1 MVLQI
6 RPYRGN
12 DFQFV
17 ARSFSG
23 YAQEAARYD
32 PELRPQPAPSF
43 GGAYARSLLRQA
55 RKRGGLFLI
64 ALAGRGQPTG
74 FIVGVPAPLSVTE
87 QLALRRRARPC
98 MVYELYVSP
107 RFRRRG
113 IGRRLLE
120 ELERQFGRRGYDQIR
135 LGVHPKNRSALRLY
149 RSMGFAD
156 RAWILGRPIR
166 AQRPTQKE
174 RADPNA

>member
-1 MVLQI
+1 LQI

-17 ARSFSG
+17 AGSFSN
-23 YAQEAARYD
+23 YAREAARYD
-32 PELRPQPAPSF
+32 PELRPRPAPSF
-43 GGAYARSLLRQA
+43 GGAYARSLVRQS

-64 ALAGRGQPTG
+64 ALAGRGRPVG
-74 FIVGVPAPLSVTE
+74 FIVGRAAPLSVSE
-87 QLALRRRARPC
+87 QLALKRRTRPC

-120 ELERQFGRRGYDQIR
+120 EFERRFGRRGYDQIR
-135 LGVHPKNRSALRLY
+135 LGVHPKNRSAVRLY

-156 RAWILGRPIR
+156 RAWNLGRPIR
-166 AQRPTQKE
+166 APRLMQEE
-174 RADPNA
+174 RVVPNT